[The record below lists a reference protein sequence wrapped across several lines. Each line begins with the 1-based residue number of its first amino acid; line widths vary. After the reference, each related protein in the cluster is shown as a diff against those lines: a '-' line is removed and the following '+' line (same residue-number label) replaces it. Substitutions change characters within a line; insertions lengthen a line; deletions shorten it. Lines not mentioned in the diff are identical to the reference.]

1 MTWVELAYSKSEVKR
16 AGKTL
21 RDSVLHPLTIDE
33 QTVRHAELVL
43 ENWRSAHAFA
53 LNSVQMTL
61 RRQIERTGRTADVSQ
76 RLKERRT
83 IIDKLLREPT
93 MQLSTMQDIAGCRAV
108 LPDLDGVRQV
118 VDAWHGASLRQLEI
132 IEDYDYLD
140 TARPSGYRAYHL
152 IGRHGQHGRVV
163 EVQLRSQL
171 QHAWAVAVEAV
182 GRTRGQ
188 SLKTGR
194 GSPELL
200 EQFRR
205 ISEYL
210 AALEHGREIDP
221 SLRSEAEAFNAMLR
235 AGRVGPGGD
244 HDA

>member
-1 MTWVELAYSKSEVKR
+1 MAWVELAYSKSEVKR

>member
-1 MTWVELAYSKSEVKR
+1 VKR
-16 AGKTL
+16 AGRTV
-21 RDSVLHPLTIDE
+21 RDRVLHPLAIDE

-53 LNSVQMTL
+53 LNRVQMTL
-61 RRQIERTGRTADVSQ
+61 RRQVERAGQTADVSQ

-83 IIDKLLREPT
+83 IIDMLLREPT

-118 VDAWHGASLRQLEI
+118 VGAWHEASLRQLEI

-140 TARPSGYRAYHL
+140 TTRPSGYRACHL
-152 IGRHGQHGRVV
+152 IVRHGQHGRVV

-171 QHAWAVAVEAV
+171 QHDWAVAVEAV

-188 SLKTGR
+188 SLMTRR
-194 GSPELL
+194 GSAELL
-200 EQFRR
+200 ERFRR
-205 ISEYL
+205 IAEYL
-210 AALEHGREIDP
+210 AAVEHGHEIDP

-235 AGRVGPGGD
+235 ASSSGPGGD